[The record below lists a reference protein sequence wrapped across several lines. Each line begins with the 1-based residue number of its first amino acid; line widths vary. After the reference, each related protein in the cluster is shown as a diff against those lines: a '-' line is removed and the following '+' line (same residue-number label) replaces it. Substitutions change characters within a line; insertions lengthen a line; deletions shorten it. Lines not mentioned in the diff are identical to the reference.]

1 MINFFRKVR
10 KNLLN
15 SNRAGKYL
23 LYAIGEI
30 FLVVIGI
37 LLALQIN
44 NWNENRKERKL
55 ETSILNEILVNL
67 EKDVANLNSKTE
79 LNEFFINNNK
89 VILNHLKNKTPI
101 TDSLRQYYASL
112 YGRGNFQPI
121 TVAYDNLKSNGINI
135 IKNDSLRLAI
145 SELYDFK
152 YFYFT
157 EDIQA
162 DYIPI
167 QNAHINQ
174 LTTNIK
180 TKIPYVS
187 AEPVN
192 LIELQG
198 NVQFAEDL
206 IQFSYYLS
214 WINTNY
220 SRGIKQIEE
229 VKEKI
234 KKALNQ

>member
-1 MINFFRKVR
+1 M
-10 KNLLN
+10 
-15 SNRAGKYL
+15 
-23 LYAIGEI
+23 
-30 FLVVIGI
+30 VIGI

-44 NWNENRKERKL
+44 NWNENRIERKL
-55 ETSILNEILVNL
+55 ETSILHEILVNL
-67 EKDVANLNSKTE
+67 EKDVGNLNSKTE

>member
-1 MINFFRKVR
+1 M
-10 KNLLN
+10 
-15 SNRAGKYL
+15 
-23 LYAIGEI
+23 LYAMGEI

-44 NWNENRKERKL
+44 NWNENRIERKL

-101 TDSLRQYYASL
+101 TDSLRQYYAKL

-135 IKNDSLRLAI
+135 IKDDSLRLAI

-180 TKIPYVS
+180 TIIPFVS

-234 KKALNQ
+234 KKELNQ